1 MAPNGCYQEG
11 YASGPPGSPLPAY
24 NDDYLPLAAP
34 QTLSFRWAG
43 SLLNEGSTR
52 QSIETGAK
60 QGLPEI
66 ALEAIFEQ
74 VGGAVCARGNRLL
87 AEHDG
92 NELAPVTRLSPNSPQ
107 PQGRVGVSF
116 DGAHRVKKPLVA
128 LQIERRA

>member
-1 MAPNGCYQEG
+1 MQLRFNALRARGL
-11 YASGPPGSPLPAY
+11 GPSCTANAVVQMGRLIAQRRLY
-24 NDDYLPLAAP
+24 
-34 QTLSFRWAG
+34 
-43 SLLNEGSTR
+43 R